1 MSKKKRISKEKLSR
15 EKVSLLDKIS
25 LKNGCIFS
33 AVFILLTL
41 LIFYKPYVFDKME
54 PTGGDRIGSIG
65 STHQISKYSEKT
77 GERALW
83 NPNIFCGVPTYHRL
97 SNNTFHI
104 DKLISWLNP
113 LLDWRVGWLLLGA
126 TGIFCL
132 ILYLGF
138 PWYFALLGTVAFLF
152 LPHFQALIIVGHNVK
167 VRAIMALPW
176 VVLGFAYFVNKLNFF
191 SLLVFALAFS
201 LQLRTQ
207 HYQIIFYALLA
218 MMAIGIL
225 KIIEWIKN
233 KESGKILKSLG
244 LFVVGL
250 IIAVFMSAQPLFV
263 AKEYTPF
270 STRGG
275 NAIELQE
282 SKLGQAEVKKS
293 GGVTFEY
300 ATRWSVS
307 PKELMTLI
315 SPRFLGGTSSE
326 IYNGKSVPQFR
337 GKQLPTYWGD
347 MPFTQSSEYLG
358 ILIVILAIAGIWYNR
373 KNGLVI
379 SLSVL
384 LLFSILLSFGHHFPP
399 LYKLLFYYLPYFS
412 KFRVPMMILVLI
424 SFIAIILAM
433 FGLRSIVERLDKKR
447 FKTLLYISGFFALI
461 GLVPLI
467 FPDML
472 SFTSA
477 KDARFASNPQ
487 VLDLLRKVRLEF
499 MRTDTIRMLGLIAAF
514 VALLITY
521 YKKKI
526 NKDLLILGI
535 FLLIAVDM
543 IGVSWRFIS
552 TARLVNPKSVEQNY
566 FKETKFDKIISSDTE
581 YHRVLALGRLFQSN
595 DLAYRHQIVGGY
607 SAIKPQLIQDVIDNN
622 LYRRN
627 DPVNPINWNIVN
639 MCNAKYIVSPG
650 MLNFKGLTI
659 LDADKQRKTV
669 LYKNGNALPRAFFVE
684 KVKMLPNEEKVVRFI
699 NDENFNPGEIALT
712 SEEFDTSEAFDPY
725 GNIEINEYT
734 PNRIKLFVETKGN
747 AFMVLSEAY
756 YPKGWNAYIDSEAAH
771 IYQINHILRGIII
784 SLGSHEIKFEFKPKS
799 YFVSATVS
807 SISTYLV
814 WGILIALLLMKYK
827 FDYKKKIFQMLKKK

>member
-1 MSKKKRISKEKLSR
+1 MSKKKRIEKKKAIQEQTSF
-15 EKVSLLDKIS
+15 LDKIS
-25 LKNGCIFS
+25 LKSGCIFS

-41 LIFYKPYVFDKME
+41 LIFYKPYVFDKLE
-54 PTGGDRIGSIG
+54 PTGSDRMASIG
-65 STHQISKYSEKT
+65 QTHQITEYQKKS
-77 GERALW
+77 GDRVLW

-97 SNNTFHI
+97 SNNSFHI
-104 DKLISWLNP
+104 DKLISRLNS
-113 LLDWRVGWLLLGA
+113 LIDWRIGWLFLGA
-126 TGIFCL
+126 IGIFCL

-218 MMAIGIL
+218 MLAIGIL
-225 KIIEWIKN
+225 KIIDWIKN
-233 KESGKILKSLG
+233 KESEKILKSMG
-244 LFVVGL
+244 LFTVGL
-250 IIAVFMSAQPLFV
+250 IIAVFMSAQPLFI
-263 AKEYTPF
+263 AKEYTPY

-275 NAIELQE
+275 NAIELHE
-282 SKLGQAEVKKS
+282 IKTGQSEVKKS

-300 ATRWSVS
+300 ATQWSVS
-307 PKELMTLI
+307 LKELMTLI

-326 IYNGKSVPQFR
+326 TYNGKSVPQFR

-347 MPFTQSSEYLG
+347 MPFTQSSEYIG

-399 LYKLLFYYLPYFS
+399 LYKMLFYYLPYFS

-433 FGLRSIVERLDKKR
+433 FGLRSIIERLDEKR
-447 FKTLLYISGFFALI
+447 FKTLLCISGFFALI
-461 GLVPLI
+461 GLVPVL

-487 VLDLLRKVRLEF
+487 FLDLLWQVRLEF
-499 MRTDTIRMLGLIAAF
+499 MRTDTIRMLGFIAAF
-514 VALLITY
+514 VALIITY

-535 FLLIAVDM
+535 FLLTAVDM

-552 TARLVNPKSVEQNY
+552 TARLVNPKSVERNY
-566 FKETKFDKIISSDTE
+566 FKETKFDKIISSDPE
-581 YHRVLALGRLFQSN
+581 YHRVLGLGQLFQSN
-595 DLAYRHQIVGGY
+595 DMAYRHQIACGY
-607 SAIKPQLIQDVIDNN
+607 SAIKPQLIQDIISNN
-622 LYRRN
+622 LYRK
-627 DPVNPINWNIVN
+627 DNPANFLNWNVIN
-639 MCNAKYIVSPG
+639 MLNAKYIVSPG
-650 MLNFKGLTI
+650 NIQAEGLIPLDINQSQKTI
-659 LDADKQRKTV
+659 IYENENV
-669 LYKNGNALPRAFFVE
+669 LPRAFFVNSVKKFEDE
-684 KVKMLPNEEKVVRFI
+684 KDVVRFM
-699 NDENFNPGEIALT
+699 NSNEFKPDKFALT
-712 SEEFDTSEAFDPY
+712 TEDID
-725 GNIEINEYT
+725 INTVYDISGTVKITEYT
-734 PNRIKLFVETKGN
+734 PNHISLQVENNEK

-756 YPKGWNAYIDSEAAH
+756 YPKGWTAMIDSKPMH
-771 IYQINHILRGIII
+771 IYQVNHVLRGI
-784 SLGSHEIKFEFKPKS
+784 EIAAGKHIVTFEFKPKS
-799 YFVSATVS
+799 YYRAAIIS
-807 SISTYLV
+807 SVFTYLM
-814 WGILIALLLMKYK
+814 WILIVCSLIYKYRSK
-827 FDYKKKIFQMLKKK
+827 FAFIKKHLSV

>member
-1 MSKKKRISKEKLSR
+1 MSKKKRISKEKISQ
-15 EKVSLLDKIS
+15 EKASLLDKIS

-33 AVFILLTL
+33 AIFILLTL
-41 LIFYKPYVFDKME
+41 LIFYKPYVFDKLE
-54 PTGGDRIGSIG
+54 PVGGDRMASIG
-65 STHQISKYSEKT
+65 HSHQIREYSKKS

-83 NPNIFCGVPTYHRL
+83 NPNIFGGVPTYHRL
-97 SNNTFHI
+97 SNKTFHI
-104 DKLISWLNP
+104 DKLISRLNP

-126 TGIFCL
+126 IGIFCL

-138 PWYFALLGTVAFLF
+138 PWYFALIVTVAFLF

-176 VVLGFAYFVNKLNFF
+176 AVLGFAYFVNKINFF

-207 HYQIIFYALLA
+207 HYQIIFYALMA
-218 MMAIGIL
+218 MLAIGIL
-225 KIIEWIKN
+225 KIIEWIRN
-233 KESGKILKSLG
+233 KESRKIFKSLW

-263 AKEYTPF
+263 AKEYTPY

-282 SKLGQAEVKKS
+282 GKPGQAEVKKS

-300 ATRWSVS
+300 ATQWSVS

-326 IYNGKSVPQFR
+326 TYNGKSVPQFR

-433 FGLRSIVERLDKKR
+433 FGLRSIIERLDEKR
-447 FKTLLYISGFFALI
+447 FKTLLYISGFFALL
-461 GLVPLI
+461 GLVPLLLPNI
-467 FPDML
+467 L
-472 SFTSA
+472 SFTSP

-487 VLDLLRKVRLEF
+487 VLDLLRQVRLEF
-499 MRTDTIRMLGLIAAF
+499 MRTDTIRMLGFIAAF

-543 IGVSWRFIS
+543 ISVSWRFIS
-552 TARLVNPKSVEQNY
+552 TARLVNQKSVERNY
-566 FKETKFDKIISSDTE
+566 FKETKFDKIISADPE
-581 YHRVLALGRLFQSN
+581 YHRVLGLGQLFQSN
-595 DLAYRHQIVGGY
+595 DMAYRHQIVGGY
-607 SAIKPQLIQDVIDNN
+607 SAIKPQLIQDIIDNN
-622 LYRRN
+622 LYRKD
-627 DPVNPINWNIVN
+627 DPANFLNWNVIN
-639 MCNAKYIVSPG
+639 MLNAKYIVAPG
-650 MLNFKGLTI
+650 NIQAEGLIPLDINQSQKTI
-659 LDADKQRKTV
+659 
-669 LYKNGNALPRAFFVE
+669 LYKNENALPRAFFVKSVRKFDDE
-684 KVKMLPNEEKVVRFI
+684 TEVVRFM
-699 NDENFNPGEIALT
+699 NSNKFKPGIFALT
-712 SEEFDTSEAFDPY
+712 IEDIDTNTAYDIF
-725 GNIEINEYT
+725 GTVKITEYT
-734 PNRIKLFVETKGN
+734 PNHISLQVENNEK

-756 YPKGWNAYIDSEAAH
+756 YPKGWTATIDSKPIH
-771 IYQINHILRGIII
+771 IYRVNHVLRGI
-784 SLGSHEIKFEFKPKS
+784 EIAAGKHIVTFEFKPKS
-799 YFVSATVS
+799 YYRAAIIS
-807 SISTYLV
+807 SVFTYIIWL
-814 WGILIALLLMKYK
+814 LIIGNLIYRYK
-827 FDYKKKIFQMLKKK
+827 TKIFFKKK

>member
-1 MSKKKRISKEKLSR
+1 MSKKKRISKEKISQ
-15 EKVSLLDKIS
+15 EKTSLLDKIS

-33 AVFILLTL
+33 AIFILLTL
-41 LIFYKPYVFDKME
+41 LIFYKPYVFDKLE
-54 PTGGDRIGSIG
+54 PVGGDRMASIG
-65 STHQISKYSEKT
+65 HSHQIREYSKKS

-83 NPNIFCGVPTYHRL
+83 NPNIFGGVPTYHRL
-97 SNNTFHI
+97 SNKTFHI
-104 DKLISWLNP
+104 DKLISRLNP

-126 TGIFCL
+126 IGIFCL

-138 PWYFALLGTVAFLF
+138 PWYFALIVTVAFLF

-176 VVLGFAYFVNKLNFF
+176 AVLGFAYFVNKINFF

-207 HYQIIFYALLA
+207 HYQIIFYALMA
-218 MMAIGIL
+218 MLAIGIL
-225 KIIEWIKN
+225 KIIEWIRN
-233 KESGKILKSLG
+233 KESRKIFKSLW

-263 AKEYTPF
+263 AKEYTPY

-282 SKLGQAEVKKS
+282 SKQGQAEMKKS

-300 ATRWSVS
+300 ATQWSVS

-326 IYNGKSVPQFR
+326 MYNGKSVPQFR

-433 FGLRSIVERLDKKR
+433 FGLRSIIERLDEKR
-447 FKTLLYISGFFALI
+447 FKTLLYISGFFALL
-461 GLVPLI
+461 GLVPLLLPNI
-467 FPDML
+467 L
-472 SFTSA
+472 SFTSP

-487 VLDLLRKVRLEF
+487 VLDLLRQVRLEF
-499 MRTDTIRMLGLIAAF
+499 MRTDTIRMLGFIAAF

-543 IGVSWRFIS
+543 ISVSWRFIS
-552 TARLVNPKSVEQNY
+552 TARLVNQKSVERNY
-566 FKETKFDKIISSDTE
+566 FKETKFDKIISADPE
-581 YHRVLALGRLFQSN
+581 YHRVLGLGQLFQSN
-595 DLAYRHQIVGGY
+595 DMAYRHQIVGGY
-607 SAIKPQLIQDVIDNN
+607 SAIKPQLIQDIIDNN
-622 LYRRN
+622 LYRKD
-627 DPVNPINWNIVN
+627 DPANFLNWNVIN
-639 MCNAKYIVSPG
+639 MLNAKYIVAPG
-650 MLNFKGLTI
+650 NIQAEGLIPLDINQSQKTI
-659 LDADKQRKTV
+659 
-669 LYKNGNALPRAFFVE
+669 LYKNENALPRAFFVKSVRKFDDE
-684 KVKMLPNEEKVVRFI
+684 TEVVRFM
-699 NDENFNPGEIALT
+699 NSNKFKPGIFALT
-712 SEEFDTSEAFDPY
+712 IEDIDTNTAYDIF
-725 GNIEINEYT
+725 GTVKITEYT
-734 PNRIKLFVETKGN
+734 PNHISLQVENNEK

-756 YPKGWNAYIDSEAAH
+756 YPKGWTATIDSKPIH
-771 IYQINHILRGIII
+771 IYRVNHVLRGI
-784 SLGSHEIKFEFKPKS
+784 EIAAGKHIVTFEFKPKS
-799 YFVSATVS
+799 YYRAAIIS
-807 SISTYLV
+807 SVFTYIIWL
-814 WGILIALLLMKYK
+814 LIIGNLIYRYK
-827 FDYKKKIFQMLKKK
+827 TKIFFKKK

>member
-1 MSKKKRISKEKLSR
+1 MSKKKRISKEKISQ
-15 EKVSLLDKIS
+15 EKASLLDKIS

-41 LIFYKPYVFDKME
+41 LIFYKPYVFDKLE

-65 STHQISKYSEKT
+65 STHQITEYQKQT
-77 GERALW
+77 GKRALW
-83 NPNIFCGVPTYHRL
+83 NPNIFGGVATYHRL
-97 SNNTFHI
+97 SNKTFHI

-126 TGIFCL
+126 IGIFCL

-138 PWYFALLGTVAFLF
+138 PWYFALTGAVAFLF

-176 VVLGFAYFVNKLNFF
+176 VVLGFAYFVNKINFF

-218 MMAIGIL
+218 MAAIGIM

-233 KESGKILKSLG
+233 KESGKIFKSLG
-244 LFVVGL
+244 LFATGL
-250 IIAVFMSAQPLFV
+250 ILAVFMSAQPLFV
-263 AKEYTPF
+263 THEYTPY

-282 SKLGQAEVKKS
+282 SKPGQAEVKKS

-300 ATRWSVS
+300 ATQWSVS
-307 PKELMTLI
+307 LKELMTLI

-326 IYNGKSVPQFR
+326 MYNGKSVPQFR
-337 GKQLPTYWGD
+337 NRQLPTYWGD

-384 LLFSILLSFGHHFPP
+384 LLFSILLSFGRHFPP

-433 FGLRSIVERLDKKR
+433 FGLRSIIERLDENR
-447 FKTLLYISGFFALI
+447 FKTLFYISGFFALL
-461 GLVPLI
+461 GLVPLLLPNI
-467 FPDML
+467 L
-472 SFTSA
+472 SYTSP

-487 VLDLLRKVRLEF
+487 VLDLLRQVRLEF
-499 MRTDTIRMLGLIAAF
+499 MRMDTIRMLGFIAAF
-514 VALLITY
+514 VALLITH

-543 IGVSWRFIS
+543 ISVSWRFIS
-552 TARLVNPKSVEQNY
+552 TARLVNPKSVERNY
-566 FKETKFDKIISSDTE
+566 FKETKFDKIISADPE
-581 YHRVLALGRLFQSN
+581 YHRVLGLGQLFQSN

-607 SAIKPQLIQDVIDNN
+607 SAIKPQLIQDIIDNN
-622 LYRRN
+622 LYRKD
-627 DPVNPINWNIVN
+627 DPANFLNWNIIN
-639 MCNAKYIVSPG
+639 MLNAKYIVAPG
-650 MLNFKGLTI
+650 NIQAEGLIPLEISRSQKTI
-659 LDADKQRKTV
+659 
-669 LYKNGNALPRAFFVE
+669 LYKNENALPRAFFIKSVE
-684 KVKMLPNEEKVVRFI
+684 KFDDEKDVVRFM
-699 NDENFNPGEIALT
+699 NSNEFKPDEFALT
-712 SEEFDTSEAFDPY
+712 IEDIDTNTVYDIS
-725 GNIEINEYT
+725 GTVKIIEYT
-734 PNRIKLFVETKGN
+734 PNHISLQVENNEK

-756 YPKGWNAYIDSEAAH
+756 YPKGWTAAIDSKPVH
-771 IYQINHILRGIII
+771 IYQVNHVLRGI
-784 SLGSHEIKFEFKPKS
+784 EIVAGKHIVTFEFKPKS
-799 YFVSATVS
+799 YHRAAVVS
-807 SISTYLV
+807 SVFTYLM
-814 WGILIALLLMKYK
+814 WILIVCSLVYKYRSK
-827 FDYKKKIFQMLKKK
+827 LAFIKKH